1 MEKEIDLRRLVIKAF
16 HITEVEEGGEN
27 KVTASGKMTIEKKI
41 LDEILPKYPQLSKL
55 DVQIIRP
62 GEHDCYTNT
71 MMDII
76 PISTKVLGKIGDGIT
91 HTLTGVYVI
100 LTGVDENGKQ
110 AHEFGSSEGNLKEKL
125 YLNRAGTP
133 GDDDY
138 IVSFDVVLKPG
149 MGQEREGVLAAHH
162 ACDEFIQIFR
172 EQMKKFRGD
181 LCTERHEYHDV
192 VRPGKKRVLIVK
204 QVAGQGAMYDTSL
217 FAKEPSGTED
227 GRSIIDM
234 GNMPV
239 IVTPNEYRDGIIRSM
254 QVGGAIMGIGPS
266 TKETSLHH
274 FRDPLLDVVSS
285 DEDLD
290 LMGIIIVGTPDDNTD
305 KLLVGTRAAVWAEAM
320 RADGVILSSDGWGNS
335 DVDFANT
342 AEQMEIRGIPVTGLK
357 FSGTV
362 GQFVVENDHLGEILD
377 INKSEEGIE
386 TDVLG
391 ENNVTELDAKKV
403 TAMLKLKMRKNE
415 KR

>member
-1 MEKEIDLRRLVIKAF
+1 MARLTHSDRIKMEALLNAGHSVKEIANQLHVHQATIYREYNRGKYMHRNSDYTEEERYSSDLGQQAHDWYITGKGRPLKIKND
-16 HITEVEEGGEN
+16 IKYIE
-27 KVTASGKMTIEKKI
+27 KLEKKI

-254 QVGGAIMGIGPS
+254 Q
-266 TKETSLHH
+266 
-274 FRDPLLDVVSS
+274 
-285 DEDLD
+285 
-290 LMGIIIVGTPDDNTD
+290 
-305 KLLVGTRAAVWAEAM
+305 
-320 RADGVILSSDGWGNS
+320 
-335 DVDFANT
+335 
-342 AEQMEIRGIPVTGLK
+342 
-357 FSGTV
+357 
-362 GQFVVENDHLGEILD
+362 
-377 INKSEEGIE
+377 
-386 TDVLG
+386 
-391 ENNVTELDAKKV
+391 
-403 TAMLKLKMRKNE
+403 
-415 KR
+415 

>member
-16 HITEVEEGGEN
+16 HITEVDEGGEN
-27 KVTASGKMTIEKKI
+27 RVTASGKMTIEKKI
-41 LDEILPKYPQLSKL
+41 LDEILLKYPQLSKL

-62 GEHDCYTNT
+62 GEHDRYTNT

-162 ACDEFIQIFR
+162 ACDEFI
-172 EQMKKFRGD
+172 
-181 LCTERHEYHDV
+181 
-192 VRPGKKRVLIVK
+192 VK
-204 QVAGQGAMYDTSL
+204 QGAGHGAMYDTSL
-217 FAKEPSGTED
+217 FAKEPSGTEN

-254 QVGGAIMGIGPS
+254 Q
-266 TKETSLHH
+266 
-274 FRDPLLDVVSS
+274 
-285 DEDLD
+285 
-290 LMGIIIVGTPDDNTD
+290 
-305 KLLVGTRAAVWAEAM
+305 
-320 RADGVILSSDGWGNS
+320 
-335 DVDFANT
+335 
-342 AEQMEIRGIPVTGLK
+342 
-357 FSGTV
+357 
-362 GQFVVENDHLGEILD
+362 
-377 INKSEEGIE
+377 
-386 TDVLG
+386 
-391 ENNVTELDAKKV
+391 
-403 TAMLKLKMRKNE
+403 
-415 KR
+415 